1 MKNNG
6 VGKRFIDKFTEISI
20 KIGNQIHLRS
30 LRDAFA
36 MMMPLFILAGL
47 GVLVNN
53 VIFTLFLKGT
63 MLTNFQTFGN
73 LLVNGTLNIAG
84 LLIAP
89 VVGYCLAKN
98 RGFNNVLGAAIIS
111 LAGLIVMMPATLS
124 AIPVGKSGAVN
135 ITGYLS
141 FTNIGVTGMFAG
153 IIIGLVATELF
164 IRLSG
169 VKKFRINLGENVPPA
184 VSDSFMTLIPT
195 IVVLSLLAIIA
206 ALLAVLAHTDMIKLI
221 TMIIQEPLRRVNTSL
236 PGFLLIYSVG
246 NLLFGFGIHQAVI
259 NGTLLDPVLLIN
271 TNKNMQAFATGHD
284 VPYIITSVFRDTF
297 GMLGGTGST
306 ICLLIATLIFSKMKS
321 SRQVTGLSLVPGL
334 FNINEPVIYGYPIVF
349 NLPLL
354 IPFVLTPVIA
364 LLFAYFCTAIGFMNR
379 TVVMVPWTTPPL
391 INGFLATGGDWR
403 AIIVQLISII
413 FGVCFYLPFMK
424 ISERVIMHQAE
435 AD

>member
-1 MKNNG
+1 MQNHG
-6 VGKRFIDKFTEISI
+6 IGKKFIDGFTKVSI

-47 GVLVNN
+47 GVLINN
-53 VIFTLFLKGT
+53 VIFTLFLKGST
-63 MLTNFQTFGN
+63 LANFQIFGN

-84 LLIAP
+84 MLIAP

-98 RGFNNVLGAAIIS
+98 RGFNNALGAAIIS
-111 LAGLIVMMPATLS
+111 LAGLIVMMPSTLQ
-124 AIPVGKSGAVN
+124 ALPIGKNASVN

-141 FTNIGVTGMFAG
+141 YTNIGVTGMFAG
-153 IIIGLVATELF
+153 IIIGIVATELY
-164 IRLSG
+164 IKLSS
-169 VKKFRINLGENVPPA
+169 VKKLRINLGENVPPA

-206 ALLAVLAHTDMIKLI
+206 ALLTVLAHTDMIKLI

-259 NGTLLDPVLLIN
+259 NATLLDPVLLIN
-271 TNKNMQAFATGHD
+271 TNKNMQAFAAGQH

-306 ICLLIATLIFSKMKS
+306 ICLLIATILFSRMKA
-321 SRQVTGLSLVPGL
+321 SREITGLSIVPGL

-364 LLFAYFCTAIGFMNR
+364 LLFAYFCTAVGFMNR

-391 INGFLATGGDWR
+391 LNGFLATGGDWR
-403 AIIVQLISII
+403 AVLVQLISIV
-413 FGVCFYLPFMK
+413 FGVFFYLPFMK
-424 ISERVIMHQAE
+424 ISERVTMHQAE
-435 AD
+435 KG